1 MPAFTT
7 PDNIQ
12 YPIQTDPVVPLA
24 GVFEALA
31 QTTQAAISSIE
42 QEVQAPRLLETD
54 AKGGNYTLTIED
66 DSKVVLMNPATSATL
81 TVPNNTSVP
90 FDVGTVINVYNTS
103 SNPVTITGASGVTVR
118 NSGSLEQYGEISL
131 RKRATNEWVVAGNL
145 S

>member
-31 QTTQAAISSIE
+31 QTVQEAIKT
-42 QEVQAPRLLETD
+42 LKETPERT
-54 AKGGNYTLTIED
+54 GSYTLTAD
-66 DSKVVLMNPATSATL
+66 DAGMVVLMNPAGSATL
-81 TVPNNTSVP
+81 TVPTDASVP
-90 FDVGTVINVYNTS
+90 FDIGTVINVYNTS
-103 SNPVTITGASGVTVR
+103 ANSVTITGAGGVTVR
-118 NSGSLEQYGEISL
+118 NNNGTLLQFSEISL
-131 RKRATNEWVVAGNL
+131 RKRAENEWVIAGSL

>member
-12 YPIQTDPVVPLA
+12 YPISTDPVVPLA

-31 QTTQAAISSIE
+31 QTTQNAISNIG
-42 QEVQAPRLLETD
+42 APRLLETD

-66 DSKVVLMNPATSATL
+66 DSKVVLMSASSSATL
-81 TVPNNTSVP
+81 TVPTNASVP
-90 FDVGTVINVYNTS
+90 FDIGTVINVYNTS